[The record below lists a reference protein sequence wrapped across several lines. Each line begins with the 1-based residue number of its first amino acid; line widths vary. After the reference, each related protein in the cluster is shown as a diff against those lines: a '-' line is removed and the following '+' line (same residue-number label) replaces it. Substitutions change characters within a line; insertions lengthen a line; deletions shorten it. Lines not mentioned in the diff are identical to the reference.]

1 MKGETMKFNVETYD
15 GECDLPN
22 MRIGDFVLAVE
33 NKGCP
38 NLAEHMAKVGIA
50 QPDFETIS
58 LDDIERVQHAM
69 TSWLMEYGISG
80 ELIGR
85 TDDSLHLKTVDK
97 KIHVVALE
105 DVMAVIQQGEKKEMN
120 R

>member
-1 MKGETMKFNVETYD
+1 MKFNVETYN
-15 GECDLPN
+15 GERELPH